1 MSKKDRE
8 GPSKRQEFREKRRR
22 AELRNRWIW
31 IGVIIVGA
39 LLIAFILIY
48 PQYRHIVVAQ
58 DATKTPVAPVQAA
71 APRTRPNVS
80 RNSTGDPNAPVKLTE
95 FSDFQ
100 CPYCKEFWSTT
111 EAQVISAY
119 VTTGK
124 VLYTYRSA
132 GNWVSGNVASQTGG
146 SDTESQDSAEAAYCA
161 ADQNKFWEMHDAL
174 FTNVLGEADG
184 TSFPPR
190 RLQTIAQSVGLDMNA
205 YNSCFSS
212 QKYLA
217 QVNQDNKDALASGIQ
232 GTPWFVLTYT
242 ANGQTQTSTVDGNQ
256 PFNIFQQDIDKALAA
271 AGAK

>member
-22 AELRNRWIW
+22 AEVRNRWIV
-31 IGVIIVGA
+31 IGAIIVIAVLIVGA
-39 LLIAFILIY
+39 FAYYEL
-48 PQYRHIVVAQ
+48 
-58 DATKTPVAPVQAA
+58 KPVAAVQTAEA
-71 APRTRPNVS
+71 RTRPNVN
-80 RNSTGDPNAPVKLTE
+80 RNSTGDPKAPVKLVE

-100 CPYCKEFWSTT
+100 CPYCKQFWTST

-132 GNWVSGNVASQTGG
+132 GNWVSGNIGDNG
-146 SDTESQDSAEAAYCA
+146 FESQDSAMAAYCA
-161 ADQNKFWEMHDAL
+161 ADQNKFWEMDDAL
-174 FTNVLGEADG
+174 FTNVLGEDAG
-184 TSFPPR
+184 SFTSR
-190 RLQTIAQSVGLDMNA
+190 RLQAIAQNIGLDMNA
-205 YNSCFSS
+205 FNSCYSS
-212 QKYLA
+212 QKYA
-217 QVNQDNKDALASGIQ
+217 NQVTQDFNDAKSSGIQ